1 MQRWE
6 LALCPLLAPVPE
18 LPTCRRA
25 SHPTSACYSVHPTS
39 VILPQHHVKGQRT
52 AHPDPSASG
61 PQRWTH
67 MPPGVHVTGW
77 PVGLIPRLQEALLAH
92 PHAHD
97 EILAVVTFATCWW
110 QEERMWGEGNVFPVR
125 F

>member
-77 PVGLIPRLQEALLAH
+77 PVAPARAGQWASSPACKRPTWPIH
-92 PHAHD
+92 MHMMK
-97 EILAVVTFATCWW
+97 FW
-110 QEERMWGEGNVFPVR
+110 QL
-125 F
+125 